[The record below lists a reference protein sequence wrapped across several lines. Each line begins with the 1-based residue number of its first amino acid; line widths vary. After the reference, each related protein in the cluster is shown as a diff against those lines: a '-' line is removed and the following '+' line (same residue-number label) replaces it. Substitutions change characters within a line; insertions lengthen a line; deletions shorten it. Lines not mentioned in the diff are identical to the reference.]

1 MRGLIPANKGA
12 CKVGVTET
20 TKKVS
25 EHPHPKYKNFIL
37 WDLPGVGTPTFP
49 RETYLQVIEFDKYD
63 FFLIITKERFMENDL
78 WLAKEVERS
87 GKVFFLVRTRLDEN
101 LKNQKADYPASYS
114 EAKVIKNI
122 RMECEKNIRRA
133 SLSCHVHVIS
143 GKIKHSKLGDYSR
156 LLEDMVSKTSGLQ
169 RHAMV
174 LSLTANSRRM
184 IEQKYEILKKDVK
197 MHSAEV
203 FAYMSILGNL
213 VTYANASQQ
222 QGEALEVKM
231 FLNQIREFKERLN
244 LNIEKL
250 SDISQQYG
258 IPFPKLMAAIKPIM
272 DTTDRAAQVI
282 SNSVAPRHTL
292 EKIVHS
298 IPIVGN
304 WTSAGASTYRM
315 KKYLSKI
322 LKDMKEAAL
331 RVQDIIDEVSRCE
344 I

>member
-1 MRGLIPANKGA
+1 
-12 CKVGVTET
+12 
-20 TKKVS
+20 
-25 EHPHPKYKNFIL
+25 
-37 WDLPGVGTPTFP
+37 
-49 RETYLQVIEFDKYD
+49 
-63 FFLIITKERFMENDL
+63 MENDL

-101 LKNQKADYPASYS
+101 LKNHKADYPASYS
-114 EAKVIKNI
+114 KTKVIKDI
-122 RMECEKNIRRA
+122 RMDCEKNLRRA
-133 SLSCHVHVIS
+133 NLSCHVYVIS
-143 GKIKHSKLGDYSR
+143 GKIKHSKLGDYPR

-184 IEQKYEILKKDVK
+184 IEQKYEIMKDDVTK
-197 MHSAEV
+197 ISVAMCV
-203 FAYMSILGNL
+203 VMSILGNL
-213 VTYANASQQ
+213 VTYANAFQQ
-222 QGEALEVKM
+222 KGETLEVEM
-231 FLNQIREFKERLN
+231 FLDHVREFKGRLN
-244 LNIEKL
+244 LNKEML

-258 IPFPKLMAAIKPIM
+258 IPLPKLLAAIAPIM
-272 DTTDRAAQVI
+272 ETTDRAVQAI
-282 SNSVAPRHTL
+282 STSVAPRNTL

-331 RVQDIIDEVSRCE
+331 KVQDMIDEVSKRE